1 MNSDRTKEIFVK
13 YNKNS
18 EKKAIFLLAPWPKL
32 QLELLSKL
40 LEERKKGIKIDN
52 ELLILHVSLLS
63 KEERQNEV
71 GIFIKNLT
79 TFL

>member
-1 MNSDRTKEIFVK
+1 MLNSEKTKGIFER
-13 YNKNS
+13 YNKHS
-18 EKKAIFLLAPWPKL
+18 EKKAILLLAPWPKL

-63 KEERQNEV
+63 KDEKQNEV
-71 GIFIKNLT
+71 PKMK
-79 TFL
+79 